1 MAFSF
6 PSFFG
11 RQVPPQANA
20 LGMSSV
26 TTLPLDP
33 SSSEDVGA
41 FASLNAA
48 QLVCTEDIYVPGQ
61 DVLLLKAGQVV
72 QAGQIATLL
81 KYGIS
86 PKQFRFEGDIPEG
99 LALPPHVLKSA
110 HLDDPATIDKALD
123 TRAFLRNCHKTI
135 MVVDHDDRS
144 LRRTID
150 NLLSCGVPL
159 HKIHPIRVEAHLNWA
174 LEKYQPDLLMLDFAI
189 NGSWVYKHDLVQR
202 VGSLHK
208 AVNQVVLMVRDQSRS
223 EGAREALNYLTQDMG
238 IRVIYKPL
246 HRAQLKPL
254 LV

>member
-33 SSSEDVGA
+33 SSSEDAGA

-99 LALPPHVLKSA
+99 LALPPMCLNQPSG
-110 HLDDPATIDKALD
+110 
-123 TRAFLRNCHKTI
+123 
-135 MVVDHDDRS
+135 RS
-144 LRRTID
+144 
-150 NLLSCGVPL
+150 G
-159 HKIHPIRVEAHLNWA
+159 E
-174 LEKYQPDLLMLDFAI
+174 Y
-189 NGSWVYKHDLVQR
+189 
-202 VGSLHK
+202 
-208 AVNQVVLMVRDQSRS
+208 
-223 EGAREALNYLTQDMG
+223 
-238 IRVIYKPL
+238 
-246 HRAQLKPL
+246 
-254 LV
+254 